1 MTYFH
6 KTQEH
11 KHEGTVESILA
22 IPGFTTEVIFDGIHL
37 PYAVLRIIY
46 ILKGVEKIALI
57 TNAHGGVGVKT
68 IQENTTHKTSD
79 TTTVMNNLIQVAV
92 KKVGIQFEDAVRMS
106 SETPARIM
114 GELNHVGILRNGY
127 DANICVYDTEANLKF
142 VMQKGKIFR
151 NDLEKSPYALRE

>member
-1 MTYFH
+1 M
-6 KTQEH
+6 
-11 KHEGTVESILA
+11 ESILA

-37 PYAVLRIIY
+37 PYAVLRMIY

-57 TNAHGGVGVKT
+57 TNAHAGTGFKKS
-68 IQENTTHKTSD
+68 QEDNKHGTRETA
-79 TTTVMNNLIQVAV
+79 TVMDNLIQVAV

-114 GELNHVGILRNGY
+114 GELNHVGVLRNGY
-127 DANICVYDTEANLKF
+127 DANICIYDTEANLMF

-151 NDLEKSPYALRE
+151 NDLERNPYAINQ